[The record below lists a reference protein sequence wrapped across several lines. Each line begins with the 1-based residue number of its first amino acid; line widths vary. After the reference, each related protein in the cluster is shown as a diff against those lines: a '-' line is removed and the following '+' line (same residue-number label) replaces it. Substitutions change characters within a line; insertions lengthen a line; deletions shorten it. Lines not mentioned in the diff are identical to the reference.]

1 MISITYY
8 PASKNE
14 QTDAL
19 KAKYFFRRVHNKGH
33 LNIIVRNL
41 LKHGG
46 FVTVRD
52 YKHCESY
59 GLVMNTNGSLKCI
72 TINAC
77 AMLEKLFTV
86 EAKPVAIV
94 EVIHTSN
101 NPGFAMVGYKKPS
114 LWSRLKG
121 WLKSKMN

>member
-8 PASKNE
+8 PSKNTE
-14 QTDAL
+14 KTAAL
-19 KAKYFFRRVHNKGH
+19 KVKYFFRRVHNKGH

-52 YKHCESY
+52 YKRYESY
-59 GLVMNTNGSLKCI
+59 GLILDNGSLKRI

-86 EAKPVAIV
+86 EVKPVAIV

-121 WLKSKMN
+121 WIKSKMN